1 MMNVGSSNCSECH
14 RAIRDQWIY
23 KVGGSLHHA
32 SCLSCAVCS
41 AQLDETCYSYNG
53 AYYCKKDYFT
63 YFGPRCGSCQVTIM
77 FDEYSTRL
85 GDHFF
90 HPNCLHCS
98 VCNVTILKGQN
109 VGFSNDGLL
118 YCEDHSFMSFMKT
131 TLPYG
136 SFDSGIESDL
146 SVHDSGSNTPSSLLN
161 LDDANS
167 TQSRESEDDEDKVKD
182 LDENGK
188 ENKRRGPRTTI
199 KAKQFEVLKTVFSQT
214 PKPTRLMREQLAK
227 ETGLPMRVIQ
237 VWFQNKRSK
246 EKRMHQM
253 RFMARGP
260 FLPPNAGRRNAGGI
274 RYPGYYPGEL
284 PPGGPY
290 PEPPYGPPDF
300 AFGYPQAPPNAAG
313 YNNHSVPGDNTDPNL
328 FDSSNNS
335 FPSPP
340 SGDFPSGSEPPEGF
354 NSGGG
359 DLFPPS
365 SNPSKQQE
373 SSGLNNPGGP
383 QATLVS

>member
-63 YFGPRCGSCQVTIM
+63 SQSCLTSTPPSWGP
-77 FDEYSTRL
+77 L
-85 GDHFF
+85 LPPH
-90 HPNCLHCS
+90 CLHCS

-214 PKPTRLMREQLAK
+214 PKPTRTHEGTACKGNRAS
-227 ETGLPMRVIQ
+227 MRVIQ

-260 FLPPNAGRRNAGGI
+260 FLPPNAGRRNAGGFDTGVLP
-274 RYPGYYPGEL
+274 REL

-300 AFGYPQAPPNAAG
+300 AFGYPQAPPNALDITTT
-313 YNNHSVPGDNTDPNL
+313 V
-328 FDSSNNS
+328 
-335 FPSPP
+335 
-340 SGDFPSGSEPPEGF
+340 
-354 NSGGG
+354 
-359 DLFPPS
+359 
-365 SNPSKQQE
+365 
-373 SSGLNNPGGP
+373 
-383 QATLVS
+383 

>member
-1 MMNVGSSNCSECH
+1 MNGNNCSECH

-23 KVGGSLHHA
+23 KVGGSLHHG
-32 SCLSCAVCS
+32 SCLNCVVCNV
-41 AQLDETCYSYNG
+41 QLDETCYSYSG

-63 YFGPRCGSCQVTIM
+63 YFGPRCGSCQITIQ

-85 GDHFF
+85 GDYFF
-90 HPNCLHCS
+90 HPNCLNCS
-98 VCNVTILKGQN
+98 VCHVQILKGQN

-118 YCEDHSFMSFMKT
+118 YCEDHSFMSFLKT

-146 SVHDSGSNTPSSLLN
+146 SVNESGSNTPSSLMN
-161 LDDANS
+161 LDDNS
-167 TQSRESEDDEDKVKD
+167 SPKSPESEDDDDKVKD

-260 FLPPNAGRRNAGGI
+260 FLPPNASRRGGPGM
-274 RYPGYYPGEL
+274 RYPGYYPGPHDL
-284 PPGGPY
+284 PPGGYMGGGP
-290 PEPPYGPPDF
+290 PGTGNDPYGSNGD
-300 AFGYPQAPPNAAG
+300 YPGGLDGPSPEGSGTPSFNEI
-313 YNNHSVPGDNTDPNL
+313 YPSPEFP
-328 FDSSNNS
+328 SNNS
-335 FPSPP
+335 
-340 SGDFPSGSEPPEGF
+340 
-354 NSGGG
+354 NNIQ
-359 DLFPPS
+359 PPS
-365 SNPSKQQE
+365 STGSSSSRETISSSVVASSVGIVAPSGAGISQQ
-373 SSGLNNPGGP
+373 P
-383 QATLVS
+383 TLVS